1 MKGNKYDY
9 YVDANFTSTSG
20 TGKREEGA
28 GLLGRP
34 CSFEFTKQTDTGAP
48 PATPPPAQ

>member
-9 YVDANFTSTSG
+9 YVDAKFTDASG

-34 CSFEFTKQTDTGAP
+34 CSFEFTKQGEAGA